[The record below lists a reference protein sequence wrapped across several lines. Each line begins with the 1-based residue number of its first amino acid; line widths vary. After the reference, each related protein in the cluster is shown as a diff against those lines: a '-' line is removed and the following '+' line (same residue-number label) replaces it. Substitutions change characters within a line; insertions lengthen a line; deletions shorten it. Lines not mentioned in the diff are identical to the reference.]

1 MNDDFVDYDENISVF
16 ASKMMLSTLF
26 RRLPKAF
33 TYEQFR
39 SSFLKTFTHVEMD
52 EENVEEAFIYSLDL
66 ELIERIR
73 HSDEY
78 QFNGIALPTDELN

>member
-73 HSDEY
+73 HRTSI
-78 QFNGIALPTDELN
+78 NLMG